1 MAPLNSWCRPDGVTR
16 QRCERGSISAPPG
29 CLPLGADLGISYPAG
44 RPNQPRRSSLAI
56 LTIES
61 LCFEARRFSEV
72 ESRHPEPLLF
82 GVTDGKAVG
91 TYLEQKFCQ
100 WLREE
105 LGYEFVPGNSASGI
119 DFPELK
125 VDIKVT
131 SIRQPQ
137 SSCPFR
143 SARQKV
149 YGLGYSLIIFVYDK
163 RDDEVTRT
171 STLRILHTIY
181 VEEEHTADYQLT
193 KGLRSILD
201 NGGNGDDVFAF
212 LTEKH
217 LPIDEIG
224 LHNLASEILEK
235 RPNQGYLTISN
246 ALQWRLQYSRV
257 IDHAGTAPGILPVF
271 RGEQ

>member
-1 MAPLNSWCRPDGVTR
+1 M
-16 QRCERGSISAPPG
+16 
-29 CLPLGADLGISYPAG
+29 
-44 RPNQPRRSSLAI
+44 
-56 LTIES
+56 TIDS
-61 LCFEARRFSEV
+61 LCSEARRFSEV
-72 ESRHPEPLLF
+72 ESRHLEPLLF

-91 TYLEQKFCQ
+91 TYLEQKFSR

-105 LGYEFVPGNSASGI
+105 LGYEFVQGSSASGI
-119 DFPELK
+119 DFPELE
-125 VDIKVT
+125 VDVKVT

-163 RDDEVTRT
+163 KDDEAART

-181 VEEEHTADYQLT
+181 VEREYTADYQLT
-193 KGLRSILD
+193 RGLRAILD
-201 NGGNGDDVFAF
+201 SEGNADDVFAF
-212 LTEKH
+212 LVEKH
-217 LPIDEIG
+217 LPMDEIG
-224 LHNLASEILEK
+224 LHNLASEILEN

-257 IDHAGTAPGILPVF
+257 IDQAGTVPGILQVF
-271 RGEQ
+271 TGNQ